1 MHENIGPGTY
11 RMLEHQLHWCEC
23 MIGSSLAVMN
33 WRPAGRLA
41 HVAGQTGDEIRIG
54 GRKLEIAQLVRPN
67 PPEICNSKRRRFT
80 SQEGTNIEVESNRFR
95 DVIVLGREELLVDAN
110 FYPKFF
116 EDFALK
122 RDFEGLSCL
131 HFAARKFP

>member
-1 MHENIGPGTY
+1 MRRSVAYP
-11 RMLEHQLHWCEC
+11 LV
-23 MIGSSLAVMN
+23 SLVQ
-33 WRPAGRLA
+33 
-41 HVAGQTGDEIRIG
+41 VAGQTGDESSVG
-54 GRKLEIAQLVRPN
+54 GRKLEIPQLVRPN